1 MNNAPLTAGIV
12 GATGHTGG
20 ELCRLLLGHPLVAGI
35 LPVSRKDEELVRIHS
50 NLRGSGLA
58 FVTPEE
64 LDAAIGELD
73 AVFFCTPTG
82 EAMESTARFLDA
94 GVAVIDLSA
103 DFRFPDPTE
112 YQRVH
117 GRTHTSAHLLG
128 EAAYGVTELNRSRI
142 ARSRLVANPGC
153 YAITAVLG
161 LTPFL
166 DAGVVDL
173 ARPVSIHAL
182 NGTSGAGNRPRRE
195 VQVSEMAGSLLA
207 YSLDGHRHGPELE
220 HQFSVRTG
228 HDVVVDFNTAHG
240 DFARGIH
247 LQANFGV
254 TGPSSREELL
264 EILLAAYPEGDPLT
278 QFVHVNDLPRAPG
291 INVKDY
297 SIYPTLSGVVGS
309 NHCHVGVDLDPV
321 RGIAKVVAVTD
332 NLIKGAAGSALQ
344 NMNVML
350 GLDEPLGLT
359 SYAL

>member
-1 MNNAPLTAGIV
+1 MSHAPLTVGIV

-20 ELCRLLLGHPLVAGI
+20 ELCRLLLGHPLVETI
-35 LPVSRKDEELVRIHS
+35 LPVSRKSEDLVRIHP
-50 NLRGSGLA
+50 NLRGSGLQ
-58 FVTPEE
+58 FVASEALE
-64 LDAAIGELD
+64 GIIGDLDV
-73 AVFFCTPTG
+73 VFFCTPTG
-82 EAMESTARFLDA
+82 EAMESAGRFLDA
-94 GVAVIDLSA
+94 GVAVVDLSA
-103 DFRFPDPTE
+103 DFRFPHAGE

-117 GRTHTSAHLLG
+117 GLAHSSTHLLAA
-128 EAAYGVTELNRSRI
+128 AAYGVTELNRSLI
-142 ARSRLVANPGC
+142 AESRLVANPGC

-173 ARPVSIHAL
+173 GRPVSIHAV

-207 YSLDGHRHGPELE
+207 YSLDGHRHAPELE
-220 HQFSVRTG
+220 HQFRLRAG
-228 HDVVVDFNTAHG
+228 DDVVIDLNTAHG

-254 TGPSSREELL
+254 TGSRSREELL
-264 EILLAAYPEGDPLT
+264 EMLLAAYPADDPLT
-278 QFVHVNDLPRAPG
+278 RFVHVVDLPRAAG

-297 SIYPTLSGVVGS
+297 SIYPTLNAVVGS
-309 NHCHVGVDLDPV
+309 NHCHVGVDLDPD

-332 NLIKGAAGSALQ
+332 NLVKGAAGSALQ

-350 GLDEPLGLT
+350 GLEESLGLT
-359 SYAL
+359 CYAL